1 MRVMLKV
8 SIPVEAGNAAIRDG
22 SLGKKIQSIFDD
34 AKPEAAYFTA
44 DGGTRGAFVVVNID
58 DASQMPALAEPWF
71 LAFNANVEVLPAMI
85 LEDLEK
91 GGPGIGN
98 AVKKYG

>member
-1 MRVMLKV
+1 MCRQ
-8 SIPVEAGNAAIRDG
+8 AITESPR
-22 SLGKKIQSIFDD
+22 LN

-44 DGGTRGAFVVVNID
+44 EGGTRGATIVVNID
-58 DASQMPALAEPWF
+58 DASEIPALAEPWF
-71 LAFNANVEVLPAMI
+71 LAFNAKVEVLPAMI

-91 GGPGIGN
+91 GGPGIEN